1 MSGEKKEA
9 LLIENPSMSKMMTEG
24 FFGNIPHAQALGIEF
39 VFAKPY
45 TASLKIPYKEE
56 LVGNPVTGTLHG
68 GVLISLMDSV
78 AGMAVFCSLSSMEPI
93 ATLDLRLD
101 YLKPAAIGEAVV
113 AEAECYKLTDT
124 IAFVRGGAYQGS
136 AENPIASFVA
146 TFMRASSSKI
156 QGMEAK

>member
-1 MSGEKKEA
+1 MSDEKKEA
-9 LLIENPSMSKMMTEG
+9 LLIENPSMLKMMTEG

-45 TASLKIPYKEE
+45 KASLKIPYKEE

-78 AGMAVFCSLSSMEPI
+78 GGMAVFCALTRMEPI

-101 YLKPAAIGEAVV
+101 YLKPAAIGEDIF
-113 AEAECYKLTDT
+113 AEGECYKLTNT
-124 IAFVRGGAYQGS
+124 IAFVRGTAYQGS
-136 AENPIASFVA
+136 VENPIASCVA
-146 TFMRASSSKI
+146 TFMRASSGKI